1 MAVMANQYVVQT
13 FEHDAIIHSDSDKRL
28 YRAIVLQNGMKVLL
42 ISDPDTDKSSASL
55 DLCIGNMKDPKEIP
69 GLAHFCEHMLFLGTQ
84 KYTEENAYTAF
95 LSQHGGRYN
104 ACTRKESTNYYF
116 DVSSEKLS
124 GALDRFAQFFLCPL
138 FTQSATERELN
149 AVNSENDKNLKLDAW
164 RIGMLKQSLGN
175 PMHEY
180 SNFGTGNRET
190 LCTIPMSKG
199 INIRDE
205 LLKFYSDFYSSNIM
219 SLVVLGKEPLDELS
233 DLVVPLF
240 SLVDNKSVE
249 IPVWTE
255 EPYGPE
261 HIKKIFYAIP
271 VKDLRI
277 LIVSWTI
284 PDMLEFYASNPGK
297 ILQHMIGHEGN
308 GSLLSELKKE
318 GWVTYLRG
326 DLLDGAKGFM
336 FFEIVFSLSEEGL
349 ENVDN
354 ILQKMFQY
362 IEMLRKEENIE
373 WVFKEC
379 QQLAYM
385 NFKYMDNRKPIIW
398 TVTLARRMQ
407 KYPLPEVVSGPWL
420 LTEYRPDLISMLLHK
435 IVPETMRV
443 GVISKK
449 FEDIVDQKE
458 KWYGTDYRL
467 DDIPDEK
474 VQKWKDCGLCENLH
488 LPPANE
494 FIPTSFE
501 LVPKE
506 SNCPHVPE
514 LIKENGMAR
523 LWFKQ
528 DEKFLQPKACFSF
541 AISSPSS
548 YTDPLNFNH
557 TCLFVNLLND
567 SLTEYAF
574 NAQLAGL
581 SYELNG
587 TIYGAKLKVM
597 GFSDKMP
604 IFLRKIMEHLIDFKV
619 DQKKFEMFKDKYT
632 RELKNFSAIESY
644 LYSEYYINTIMTEVR
659 WTKEE
664 LYQSTQDMT
673 VHTLQE
679 FIPHFLSK
687 LFIDALVYGNV
698 TKQGAI
704 EIMSMVEG
712 ILTENCGAKS
722 ILSSQYRRYKEVQLI
737 DGCHYLYQ
745 KENNVHK
752 SSAVCIYFQCGIRD
766 TLPNI
771 LLEMLVQILSEPCFN
786 ILRTREQLGYVVYC
800 TVRRNSG
807 VQGLEVIVQ
816 SDRLPQYVDDRVE
829 AFLHHMNTFLQDLC
843 DEDFIKHVNAL
854 VTKKLEKTKN
864 INEQNDK
871 YWSEIDSNTYNFNRD
886 AIEVAR
892 LRKINK
898 SDVIKFFQ
906 EFIAKGAPHRRKMSI
921 HVVPSSASELSSEV
935 LNPESVELLPVPP
948 NLPKPCLVED
958 IAAFKRQ
965 TGLYPLP
972 KPFIETGH
980 AKS

>member
-1 MAVMANQYVVQT
+1 MANQYVVQT
-13 FEHDAIIHSDSDKRL
+13 FEHDVIIHSDSDKRL
-28 YRAIVLQNGMKVLL
+28 YRAVVLQNGMKVLL

-55 DLCIGNMKDPKEIP
+55 DLCIGSMKDPKEIP
-69 GLAHFCEHMLFLGTQ
+69 GLAHFCEHMLFLGTE

-95 LSQHGGRYN
+95 LRQHGGTCN
-104 ACTRKESTNYYF
+104 ACTQRESTNYYF
-116 DVSSEKLS
+116 DVSSENLS

-138 FTQSATERELN
+138 FTQSATEREIN

-164 RIGMLKQSLGN
+164 RIQMLKQSLGN

-180 SNFGTGNRET
+180 SNFGTGNRDT

-205 LLKFYSDFYSSNIM
+205 VIKFYSKFYSSNIM

-233 DLVVPLF
+233 DLVLPLF
-240 SLVDNKSVE
+240 SLVENKSVE
-249 IPVWTE
+249 IPFWTG
-255 EPYGPE
+255 EPYGPD

-277 LIVSWTI
+277 LIVSWTV
-284 PDMLEFYASNPGK
+284 PDMSEFYASNPGN
-297 ILQHMIGHEGN
+297 ILEHLIEHEGN
-308 GSLLSELKKE
+308 GSLSSELKKE
-318 GWVTYLRG
+318 GWITFLTG

-336 FFEIVFSLSEEGL
+336 FFEIQFSLSEEGL

-354 ILQKMFQY
+354 ILQKLFQY
-362 IEMLRKEENIE
+362 IKMLRKEENME

-379 QQLAYM
+379 QQLAYI
-385 NFKYMDNRKPIIW
+385 NFKYMDNNKPLIW
-398 TVTLARRMQ
+398 TVALARRMQ
-407 KYPLPEVVSGPWL
+407 KYPLPEVVSGPCL
-420 LTEYRPDLISMLLHK
+420 LTEYRPDLVSMLLSK

-449 FEDIVDQKE
+449 FEDVVDQKE
-458 KWYGTDYRL
+458 KWYGTDFRL
-467 DDIPDEK
+467 EDIPDGK
-474 VQKWKDCGLCENLH
+474 VQKWKDCGLCEH
-488 LPPANE
+488 FYLPPANE

-506 SNCPHVPE
+506 SNCPQAPE
-514 LIKENGMAR
+514 LIKDDKMAR

-528 DEKFLQPKACFSF
+528 DETFLQPKACLSF
-541 AISSPSS
+541 AISSPLS

-567 SLTEYAF
+567 SLTEYAY

-581 SYELNG
+581 SYELQK
-587 TIYGAKLKVM
+587 TIYGAKLEVT
-597 GFSDKMP
+597 GFNDKMP

-619 DQKKFEMFKDKYT
+619 DQQKFEMFKDKYT
-632 RELKNFSAIESY
+632 RELKNFSAIEPFR
-644 LYSEYYINTIMTEVR
+644 YSGYYVNTLMAEVR

-664 LYQSTQDMT
+664 LYKSTQDMT

-679 FIPHFLSK
+679 FIPYFLSK

-704 EIMSMVEG
+704 EIMNMVEG
-712 ILTENCGAKS
+712 ILTENCGTKA
-722 ILSSQYRRYKEVQLI
+722 ILPSQYKRYKEVQLI
-737 DGCHYLYQ
+737 DGCHYLYK
-745 KENNVHK
+745 KENSVHK
-752 SSAVCIYFQCGIRD
+752 SSAVCIYFQCGIED

-771 LLEMLVQILSEPCFN
+771 LLETLVHILSEPCFN
-786 ILRTREQLGYVVYC
+786 ILRTREQLGYIVHC
-800 TVRRNSG
+800 WVRRNSG
-807 VQGLEVIVQ
+807 VHGLVVTVQ
-816 SDRLPQYVDDRVE
+816 SDRQPQYVDDRVE
-829 AFLHHMNTFLQDLC
+829 AFLYHMNTFLQDLC
-843 DEDFIKHVNAL
+843 DEDFNKHVNAL
-854 VTKKLEKTKN
+854 VTDKLEKTKN
-864 INEQNDK
+864 IYEQSDK

-886 AIEVAR
+886 AIDVAC

-898 SDVIKFFQ
+898 SDVITFFQ
-906 EFIAKGAPHRRKMSI
+906 EFIAKGAPYRRKMSI
-921 HVVPSSASELSSEV
+921 HVVPSSASDLNAEV
-935 LNPESVELLPVPP
+935 LNPENVELLPVPP

-972 KPFIETGH
+972 KPFVETGQ
-980 AKS
+980 AKL